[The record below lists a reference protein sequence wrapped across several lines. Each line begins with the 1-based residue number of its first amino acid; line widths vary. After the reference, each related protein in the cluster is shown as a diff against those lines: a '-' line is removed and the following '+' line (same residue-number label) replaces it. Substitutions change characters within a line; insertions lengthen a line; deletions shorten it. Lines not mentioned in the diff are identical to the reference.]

1 MTLCTDWTNKAE
13 MTNKE
18 NKLPNS
24 KSCFVCGLYNEDGLK
39 MTFYSIDEN
48 TIEAFMTVPEKFAGY
63 PGIAHGGIVAS
74 MLDEMITHVFLTE
87 DSGRMMFTGKLSIR
101 YRKNTPTE
109 QPLRLVST
117 KTKDRGR
124 VGEALAKLYGPD
136 GDLLAEAEGMA
147 IAVPEEQLDY
157 ERLEDLGWKV
167 YPD

>member
-1 MTLCTDWTNKAE
+1 

-48 TIEAFMTVPEKFAGY
+48 TIEAYMTVPEKFAGY

-74 MLDEMITHVFLTE
+74 MLDEMITRVFMTE
-87 DSGRMMFTGKLSIR
+87 DSKRMMFTGKLTIR
-101 YRKNTPTE
+101 YRHNTPTGKR
-109 QPLRLVST
+109 LRLVGI
-117 KTKDRGR
+117 KVKDRGR
-124 VGEALAKLYGPD
+124 IGEARAELYGPE
-136 GDLLAEAEGMA
+136 GDLLVEAEGMA
-147 IAVPEEQLDY
+147 VAVPEEQLDT